1 MGLGKHNGRG
11 LDETLFDCIVT
22 SRKKMGRAKPFTD
35 LNSSHSLSRRNF
47 ISLTISHAAVLDRL
61 DLHIPREEEAGEEGG
76 RHIDHLWTIDEE
88 DKLETMTRK
97 GL

>member
-1 MGLGKHNGRG
+1 MGLGKHNGEDWMKPCLIALLLHG
-11 LDETLFDCIVT
+11 
-22 SRKKMGRAKPFTD
+22 KKMWRAKPFTD

-47 ISLTISHAAVLDRL
+47 ISLTINHAAVLDRL

>member
-1 MGLGKHNGRG
+1 MGLGKHNGEDWMKPCLIALLLHG
-11 LDETLFDCIVT
+11 
-22 SRKKMGRAKPFTD
+22 KKMGRAKPFTD

-47 ISLTISHAAVLDRL
+47 ISLTINHAAVLDRL